1 MEGLAGLD
9 KRVPG
14 ATHPHKSP
22 PPRTGPMFAQSQVG
36 ARAPVPGDKRLG
48 QDPGRDKTTPEHT
61 HKQTNEQTTE
71 TARER

>member
-22 PPRTGPMFAQSQVG
+22 PPPNRPHVCTEPGG
-36 ARAPVPGDKRLG
+36 ARAPVPGDKLLG

-61 HKQTNEQTTE
+61 HKQTNEQTT
-71 TARER
+71 ARER